1 MPELGETVQE
11 AVEKGAESRLNTII
25 ASLVAVTATFMALCN
40 VKGGNVVQAMAK
52 AQVNAVDTWGYYQA
66 KSTKQALA
74 ESVAE
79 QLNFTREAQAGKTPQ
94 LAQLDQRI
102 AEYRTRVSRYEGEKD
117 ELKRKAEAF
126 EKEYDTLNVRDD
138 QFDMAEAAMSVGIA
152 MFGITALTR
161 KRWLLAFAAAVAA
174 FGVVLGLAGF
184 LGWNIHPEFLAK
196 MLG

>member
-1 MPELGETVQE
+1 
-11 AVEKGAESRLNTII
+11 
-25 ASLVAVTATFMALCN
+25 VT
-40 VKGGNVVQAMAK
+40 
-52 AQVNAVDTWGYYQA
+52 
-66 KSTKQALA
+66 
-74 ESVAE
+74 
-79 QLNFTREAQAGKTPQ
+79 
-94 LAQLDQRI
+94 
-102 AEYRTRVSRYEGEKD
+102 RYEAEKD

-126 EKEYDTLNVRDD
+126 EKEYDTLNIRDD